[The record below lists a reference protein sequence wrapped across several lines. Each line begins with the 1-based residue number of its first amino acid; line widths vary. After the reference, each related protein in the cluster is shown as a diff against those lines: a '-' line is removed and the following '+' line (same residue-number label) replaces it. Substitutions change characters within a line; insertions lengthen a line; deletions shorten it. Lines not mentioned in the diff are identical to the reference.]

1 VNLDIIALLMTAV
14 TLVIAV
20 MGVREYAEGAFQ
32 RRRLASRSA
41 LAEVERR
48 ANTPMARLD
57 AWLRRTEIGRTLER
71 RLVTAGVRVGVG
83 AFVLMMGGA
92 AIIAVVFVWR
102 SLAPIL
108 GILAAVGVVFGF
120 LAYLKRQEDRRR
132 DAFTAQLPE
141 LARVLSN
148 ATQAG
153 LALPTA
159 IDMAAD
165 ELDDPASSELRT
177 AARSMQVGQPFEEAI
192 ADLRERMPSREI
204 GVLISTLLVASR
216 SGGALVTALRSISTT
231 LESRKETRREMVTIL
246 GETTA
251 TSWALLAMGI
261 GSLFMLNALQ
271 PGTVRTMTESTAGLA
286 VLGIGLSLFLIG
298 FLAVRR
304 MTKIDF

>member
-1 VNLDIIALLMTAV
+1 MTAV

-20 MGVREYAEGAFQ
+20 MGIYAFADGAAQ
-32 RRRLASRSA
+32 RRMLASRSA

-48 ANTPMARLD
+48 ASTPTARLD
-57 AWLRRTEIGRTLER
+57 ARLRRTELGRTIER
-71 RLVTAGVRVGVG
+71 RLATAGVNVRPSV
-83 AFVLMMGGA
+83 FVLAMTGS
-92 AIIAVVFVWR
+92 AIVAVVFVWQ

-108 GILAAVGVVFGF
+108 GVLAAAGVVVGF
-120 LAYLKRQEDRRR
+120 FAYLKRQEERRR

-165 ELDDPASSELRT
+165 ELDDPAGAELRI

-192 ADLRERMPSREI
+192 ADLRDRMPSREI

-216 SGGALVTALRSISTT
+216 SGGALVTALRSISST
-231 LESRKETRREMVTIL
+231 LESRKETRREMITIL

-261 GSLFMLNALQ
+261 GSLFMLNMLQ

-286 VLGIGLSLFLIG
+286 VLGIGLSLFVIG
-298 FLAVRR
+298 FVAVRR